1 MDNEDGKLPASLQK
15 MKLNE
20 MHPEP
25 VQDDHAFEEESKE
38 NSLAGKLIK
47 QDSERKQQEDLAEA
61 QLAAEALIQE

>member
-1 MDNEDGKLPASLQK
+1 

-20 MHPEP
+20 MPPEP